1 MGESNERYIS
11 GGKVVPRNALSLFGV
26 GGRGFETFFW
36 DGRVQNKESRIVSQ
50 FGESAPSPDPL
61 VVAVHLPVAEIR
73 ETLSKTP
80 LLQHTK
86 RKQSTA
92 LTSFIKLF

>member
-1 MGESNERYIS
+1 MLSRYS
-11 GGKVVPRNALSLFGV
+11 EWVEEALKH
-26 GGRGFETFFW
+26 FW

-61 VVAVHLPVAEIR
+61 VVAVHLPVADKGDVSR
-73 ETLSKTP
+73 RRLYYS
-80 LLQHTK
+80 TK